1 LLSLPVYCRRAAR
14 HASIQFKHF
23 APNEFYESPQS
34 QTNMKDIQF
43 AFRKLRQSPAFTAI
57 AVITLALGIGLN
69 TAIFSLINDL
79 FLKGLPFKEP
89 ARVVHLYGGDKSR
102 GLEDIGI
109 SAPRFFHY
117 RDGQTLFDGIAGENF
132 FAFTLTG
139 MGDAVQ
145 IFGGRLTSNYFDLLG
160 VRPILGRNFLPEEEE
175 GADVAVITKSF
186 WQKRMGGDPNVIGRS
201 ITLDGVAHTIVG
213 VLPNMPATW
222 FGANPVAEVWTTKPF
237 QLPGFSYERMMRGT
251 SFLRVVGRMKP
262 EMTVAQVKAALPSL
276 DKGYNT
282 QYPNKIDSVLMT
294 SLRTLPEDV
303 TNNFRSG
310 FITLFAAV
318 CFVLLIACS
327 NVANLL
333 LVRFSGRR
341 REIALRMAIGAS
353 RMSVVRLFVFE
364 SVLVSMIAGAVGAFV
379 AWRLVPLIPQLAS
392 NFLPLEANTVTSLS
406 LPVLTFTIGLSILT
420 GLLMGIYPALQ
431 GSHADLVD
439 GLKEGGRGSSGS
451 VRQQRFRKILVG
463 AQVALSVTL
472 LAGAALL
479 ITSFVRLSQQNIGF
493 RSQNLWTGAITLPI
507 SQYPDTASR
516 QRLAEQTL
524 DALRDVPG
532 IQSATISGDI
542 PLNGGNRTL
551 YARGDRDV
559 PPIEKRANG
568 PSHDIA
574 PGYFKTW
581 GIPLLAGREFDEHDV
596 AEGQMVCLI
605 SQAGAKK
612 VYPNENPIGKTLLVS
627 SLGVPCEIVGI
638 VGDVRSI
645 RVAEAPGME
654 FYRPWAQENFPFL
667 NIDVRSNLKVEE
679 VTKLVQAA
687 LTKVN
692 AGLAIA
698 VPQGMDAVVAQ
709 ALGQARLMM
718 WLLGIFA
725 GVALLL
731 ASIGIYGA
739 VAYTVEQRTG
749 EIGVRM
755 ALGAQTRDVL
765 RLIVNQGMKP
775 VVIGLGIGLLAAFAL
790 GRLLT
795 SQLFEVSAHNPA
807 LLGGA
812 TILLAGTALFACL
825 LPARRAAMVDPVQAL
840 RTE

>member
-1 LLSLPVYCRRAAR
+1 M
-14 HASIQFKHF
+14 
-23 APNEFYESPQS
+23 N
-34 QTNMKDIQF
+34 DIRF

-69 TAIFSLINDL
+69 TTIFSLVNDL
-79 FLKGLPFKEP
+79 FLRGLPFKDP
-89 ARVVHLYGGDKSR
+89 ARVVHFYGGDKSR

-109 SAPRFFHY
+109 GAPRFEHF
-117 RDGQTLFDGIAGENF
+117 RDGQTVCESLAGENF

-139 MGDAVQ
+139 LGDPVQ
-145 IFGGRLTSNYFDLLG
+145 IFGGRLTSNYFDVLG
-160 VRPILGRNFLPEEEE
+160 VRPILGRNFLPEEQE
-175 GADVAVITKSF
+175 GADVALVTRNF

-222 FGANPVAEVWTTKPF
+222 FGANPSAEVWTTKPI
-237 QLPGFSYERMMRGT
+237 QLPGFSYERLMRGT
-251 SFLRVVGRMKP
+251 SFLRVIGRLKP
-262 EMTVAQVKAALPSL
+262 GITTDQCRAALPSL
-276 DKGYNT
+276 DQSYRAQFQT
-282 QYPNKIDSVLMT
+282 KIDSGFT
-294 SLRTLPEDV
+294 TTIRTLPEDV
-303 TNNFRSG
+303 TRNFRAG
-310 FITLFAAV
+310 FVTLFAAV
-318 CFVLLIACS
+318 SFVLLIACS

-353 RMSVVRLFVFE
+353 RASVVRLFVFE
-364 SVLVSMIAGAVGAFV
+364 SLLVSLIAGAAGAFV
-379 AWRLVPLIPQLAS
+379 AWRLVPLVPGMAS
-392 NFLPLEANTVTSLS
+392 NFLPLEANVATSVS
-406 LPVLTFTIGLSILT
+406 WAVLFFTIGLSLLT

-439 GLKEGGRGSSGS
+439 GLKEGGRGTSGS

-493 RSQNLWTGAITLPI
+493 RSFNLWTGAITLPT
-507 SQYPDTASR
+507 SQYPDTPSR
-516 QRLAEQTL
+516 QRFVEQTL
-524 DALRDVPG
+524 NALRDVPG
-532 IQSATISGDI
+532 LENVTISGDI
-542 PLNGGNRTL
+542 PLAGGNRTL
-551 YARGDRDV
+551 YARADLGV
-559 PPIEKRANG
+559 PPIEQRASA

-574 PGYFKTW
+574 PDYFKTW
-581 GIPLLAGREFDEHDV
+581 GIPLLTGREFDAHDT
-596 AEGQMVCLI
+596 ADGQKVCLI

-612 VYPNENPIGKTLLVS
+612 LYPNENPIGKTLLVS
-627 SLGVPCEIVGI
+627 SLSVPYEIVGI

-645 RVAEAPGME
+645 RVNEAPGME
-654 FYRPWAQENFPFL
+654 YYIPWAQENFPFA
-667 NIDVRSNLKVEE
+667 NVTVRSNLKIDV
-679 VTKLVQAA
+679 VTRLVQSA
-687 LTKVN
+687 LSKVN
-692 AGLAIA
+692 PGLAIA
-698 VPQGMDAVVAQ
+698 VPQAMDAVVAQ
-709 ALGQARLMM
+709 ALGQQRLMT

-725 GVALLL
+725 SVALLL

-765 RLIVNQGMKP
+765 KLIINQGMRP
-775 VVIGLGIGLLAAFAL
+775 VVIGLAIGMLCAIAL
-790 GRLLT
+790 GRLIA

>member
-1 LLSLPVYCRRAAR
+1 M
-14 HASIQFKHF
+14 
-23 APNEFYESPQS
+23 N
-34 QTNMKDIQF
+34 DIRF
-43 AFRKLRQSPAFTAI
+43 AFRKLRQSPAFTSI

-69 TAIFSLINDL
+69 TAIFSLVNDL
-79 FLKGLPFKEP
+79 FLRGLPFREP
-89 ARVVHLYGGDKSR
+89 SRVVHFYGGDKSR

-109 SAPRFFHY
+109 GAPRFEHF
-117 RDGQTLFDGIAGENF
+117 RDGQTVCESLAGENF

-139 MGDAVQ
+139 LGDPVQ
-145 IFGGRLTSNYFDLLG
+145 IFGGRLTSNYFDVLG
-160 VRPILGRNFLPEEEE
+160 VHPILGRNFLPEEQE
-175 GADVAVITKSF
+175 GADVALVTRNF

-201 ITLDGVAHTIVG
+201 ITLDGVAHMIVG

-222 FGANPVAEVWTTKPF
+222 FGANPSAEVWTTKPI
-237 QLPGFSYERMMRGT
+237 QLPGFSYERLMRGT
-251 SFLRVVGRMKP
+251 SFLRVIGRLKSGV
-262 EMTVAQVKAALPSL
+262 TTDQCRAALPSL
-276 DKGYNT
+276 DQSYRAQFQT
-282 QYPNKIDSVLMT
+282 KIDSGFT
-294 SLRTLPEDV
+294 TTIRTLPEDV
-303 TNNFRSG
+303 TRNFRAG
-310 FITLFAAV
+310 FATLFAAV
-318 CFVLLIACS
+318 SFVLLIACS

-353 RMSVVRLFVFE
+353 RASVVRLFVFE
-364 SVLVSMIAGAVGAFV
+364 SLLVSLIAGAAGAFV
-379 AWRLVPLIPQLAS
+379 AWRLVPLVPGMAS
-392 NFLPLEANTVTSLS
+392 NFLPLEENAATSVSWTVLF
-406 LPVLTFTIGLSILT
+406 FTIGLSLLT

-439 GLKEGGRGSSGS
+439 GLKEGGRGTSGS

-479 ITSFVRLSQQNIGF
+479 ITSFIRLSQQNIGF
-493 RSQNLWTGAITLPI
+493 RSYNLWTGAITLPS
-507 SQYPDTASR
+507 SQYPDTPSR
-516 QRLAEQTL
+516 QRFVEQTL
-524 DALRDVPG
+524 NALHDVPG
-532 IQSATISGDI
+532 LENVTISGDI
-542 PLNGGNRTL
+542 PLAGGNRTL
-551 YARGDRDV
+551 YARADRDV
-559 PPIEKRANG
+559 PPIEQRASA

-574 PGYFKTW
+574 PDYFKTW
-581 GIPLLAGREFDEHDV
+581 GIPLLAGREFDEHDT
-596 AEGQMVCLI
+596 ADGQKVCLI

-612 VYPNENPIGKTLLVS
+612 LYPNENPIGKTLLVS
-627 SLGVPCEIVGI
+627 SLSVPYEIVGI

-645 RVAEAPGME
+645 GVREAPGME
-654 FYRPWAQENFPFL
+654 YYIPWAQENFPFA
-667 NIDVRSNLKVEE
+667 NVTVRSTLKVDV
-679 VTKLVQAA
+679 VTRLVQSA
-687 LTKVN
+687 LSKVN
-692 AGLAIA
+692 PGLAIA
-698 VPQGMDAVVAQ
+698 VPQAMDAVVAQ
-709 ALGQARLMM
+709 ALGQARLMT

-731 ASIGIYGA
+731 ASIGVYGA

-765 RLIVNQGMKP
+765 KLIINQGMRP
-775 VVIGLGIGLLAAFAL
+775 VVIGLAIGMLCATAL
-790 GRLLT
+790 GRLIA

-812 TILLAGTALFACL
+812 TILLAATALFACL

>member
-1 LLSLPVYCRRAAR
+1 MNDL
-14 HASIQFKHF
+14 K
-23 APNEFYESPQS
+23 
-34 QTNMKDIQF
+34 F

-79 FLKGLPFKEP
+79 FLRGLPFKEP
-89 ARVVHLYGGDKSR
+89 SRVLHLFAGDKER
-102 GLEDIGI
+102 DLVDIAI
-109 SAPRFFHY
+109 SAPRFQHY
-117 RDGQTLFDGIAGENF
+117 RDGQTIFDGFAAETF

-139 MGDAVQ
+139 LGDAAQV
-145 IFGGRLTSNYFDLLG
+145 FGGRLTSNYFDVLG
-160 VRPILGRNFLPEEEE
+160 VRPILGRNFLPAEEES
-175 GADVAVITKSF
+175 ADVALVTKNF
-186 WQKRMGGDPNVIGRS
+186 WQKRLGGDPNVIGRS
-201 ITLDGVAHTIVG
+201 ITLDGAAHTIVG
-213 VLPNMPATW
+213 VLPNMPAAW

-251 SFLRVVGRMKP
+251 GFLRVIGRLKP
-262 EMTVAQVKAALPSL
+262 EMTAQQARAALPSL
-276 DKGYNT
+276 EQSYRT
-282 QYPNKIDSVLMT
+282 QFPNKIDSTATTTLK
-294 SLRTLPEDV
+294 TLPQDV
-303 TNNFRSG
+303 TENIRAG

-353 RMSVVRLFVFE
+353 RTSIVRLFVFE
-364 SVLVSMIAGAVGAFV
+364 SLLVSMIAGVVGAFV
-379 AWRLVPLIPQLAS
+379 AWRLVPLVPKFAS
-392 NFLPLEANTVTSLS
+392 NFLPLEPNTVTSLS
-406 LPVLTFTIGLSILT
+406 VPVLTFTIALSILT

-439 GLKEGGRGSSGS
+439 GLKEGGRGTSGS

-479 ITSFVRLSQQNIGF
+479 IASFIRLSQQNIGF
-493 RSQNLWTGAITLPI
+493 NSAHLWTGAITLPLP
-507 SQYPDTASR
+507 QYPDSETR
-516 QRLAEQTL
+516 QRFVEKTL
-524 DALRDVPG
+524 NALRDVPG
-532 IQSATISGDI
+532 IESLTISGDI
-542 PLNGGNRTL
+542 PLAGGNRTL
-551 YARGDRDV
+551 YARADKDV
-559 PPIEKRANG
+559 PPMDKRPTG

-574 PGYFKTW
+574 PGYFRTW
-581 GIPLLAGREFDEHDV
+581 GIPLLAGREFNEHDV
-596 AEGQMVCLI
+596 ATGQNVVLI
-605 SQAGAKK
+605 SQAGARKAF
-612 VYPNENPIGKTLLVS
+612 PNENPIGKTLLVTS
-627 SLGVPCEIVGI
+627 ASTPAEIVGI

-645 RVAEAPGME
+645 RIAEAPGME
-654 FYRPWAQENFPFL
+654 FYRPWTQENFPFL
-667 NIDVRSNLKVEE
+667 NIAVRSNFKLEA
-679 VTKLVQAA
+679 VTKLVQSA
-687 LTKVN
+687 LATVDP
-692 AGLAIA
+692 GVAIA
-698 VPQGMDAVVAQ
+698 VPQMMDAVVAQ
-709 ALGQARLMM
+709 ALGQARLMT

-775 VVIGLGIGLLAAFAL
+775 VVIGLAIGIVAAFAL
-790 GRLLT
+790 GRLIA
-795 SQLFEVSAHNPA
+795 SQLYQVSAHNPA

-812 TILLAGTALFACL
+812 TVLLAAIALVACL
-825 LPARRAAMVDPVQAL
+825 LPARRATFVNPIEAL
-840 RTE
+840 RAE